1 MTMTRM
7 PWWMPALV
15 AGICAADA
23 LARPVTARGQA
34 AAVVERHQ
42 MSGVVL
48 SVDPVARKLSVSCDS
63 APGFMPAMVMPF
75 TVADASLLSGV
86 RPGAAIEFT
95 VTIDGDT
102 SNVETLKVRR
112 YQSLESKP
120 SEYRRLDRLTQLA
133 SGEAPKRLDAGEP
146 VPDFTL
152 LDQQRQRV
160 AFSQL
165 AGSVRVLTFTYIRC
179 PNPAYCFRLAG
190 NLSQLQRRFAPRL
203 GKDVVLLTIAID
215 PDLDRGDA
223 LADYARTW
231 TTDARA
237 WHFLT
242 GPLADVKRVA
252 GLFGVQFWQDEGSLT
267 HSFHTAVID
276 RAGVLVANLDGNE
289 FTPQQLG
296 DLVQT
301 VLDRR

>member
-1 MTMTRM
+1 MARTR
-7 PWWMPALV
+7 WLMPALL
-15 AGICAADA
+15 AGICAASIP
-23 LARPVTARGQA
+23 ARSVVARGQA
-34 AAVVERHQ
+34 SAAVERHQ

-48 SVDPVARKLSVSCDS
+48 SVDPATRKLSVSCNS
-63 APGFMPAMVMPF
+63 VPGFMPAMVMPF
-75 TVADASLLSGV
+75 TVADAGLLNGV

-95 VTIDGDT
+95 VAIDGDT
-102 SNVETLKVRR
+102 SNIEALTVRR

-120 SEYRRLDRLTQLA
+120 SEYRRLDLLTQLA
-133 SGEAPKRLDAGEP
+133 SGEPPKRLEAGEA

-152 LDQQRQRV
+152 LDQQRKHV
-160 AFSQL
+160 VFSQL

-190 NLSQLQRRFAPRL
+190 NLSQLQRRFASRL

-242 GPLADVKRVA
+242 GPLADVKRIA

-267 HSFHTAVID
+267 HSFHTAIID
-276 RAGVLVANLDGNE
+276 RAGILVANLDGNE